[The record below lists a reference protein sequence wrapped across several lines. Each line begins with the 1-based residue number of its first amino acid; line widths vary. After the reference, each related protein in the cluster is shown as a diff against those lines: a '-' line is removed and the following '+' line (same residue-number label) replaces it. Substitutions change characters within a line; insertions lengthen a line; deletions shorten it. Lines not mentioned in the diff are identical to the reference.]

1 MIAVNA
7 RFLTQPLTGVQ
18 RFALEISRA
27 LQSLCGKNN
36 ILFFSPSNIL
46 LQSEAKELNV
56 EIIGKHTG
64 HLWEQIDLPRHLKKN
79 GNPLLINLCN
89 IAPIFY
95 SNKLSTLHDIIYIR
109 YPHTYSKAFRWFYRI
124 TMPLVL
130 KTSKHIFT
138 VSEFSKKEITSHYHI
153 PQNKI
158 TVVYNAVDKKFRP
171 QPDNALKKENY
182 LLAVSSVK
190 ESKNF
195 ALILNAFEALS
206 KQRDDLK
213 LFIVGDLKQG
223 NFSNID
229 LNKFVNHPRIKFLG
243 RVDDNQLIKLYS
255 NANAFL
261 FPSLYEGFG
270 IPVLEAQACGCPV
283 IASNAASLP
292 EVLQDSAVL
301 IDPLDTD
308 AFVKAICN
316 IATETEFRNDLI
328 EMGTKNQSRFSWA
341 KSAEN
346 ILGVVKKVSN
356 ND

>member
-89 IAPIFY
+89 VAPIFY
-95 SNKLSTLHDIIYIR
+95 SNKLSTLHDITYIR

-171 QPDNALKKENY
+171 QPDDALKSENY

-195 ALILNAFEALS
+195 ALILNAFEAFS
-206 KQRDDLK
+206 KQRDDLQ

-229 LNKFVNHPRIKFLG
+229 LNRFVNHPRIKFLG

-270 IPVLEAQACGCPV
+270 IPVLEAQACGCSV

-292 EVLQDSAVL
+292 EVLQDSAELVNPQDPADFIRAISKMVTHSEYKKQL
-301 IDPLDTD
+301 IDKGFQNL
-308 AFVKAICN
+308 
-316 IATETEFRNDLI
+316 E
-328 EMGTKNQSRFSWA
+328 RFSWE
-341 KSAEN
+341 KSGN
-346 ILGVVKKVSN
+346 IVLNEARKAM
-356 ND
+356 

>member
-89 IAPIFY
+89 VAPIFY
-95 SNKLSTLHDIIYIR
+95 SNKLSTLHDITYIR

-195 ALILNAFEALS
+195 ALILNAFEVLS

-283 IASNAASLP
+283 IASNTASLP
-292 EVLQDSAVL
+292 EVLQDSAEFVNPQDPADLTRAISKIVTHCEYKNQL
-301 IDPLDTD
+301 IDKGFQNL
-308 AFVKAICN
+308 
-316 IATETEFRNDLI
+316 E
-328 EMGTKNQSRFSWA
+328 RFSWE
-341 KSAEN
+341 KSGN
-346 ILGVVKKVSN
+346 TILNEARKVM
-356 ND
+356 

>member
-7 RFLTQPLTGVQ
+7 RFLTQPITGVQ

-27 LQSLCGKNN
+27 LQKLYKKED
-36 ILFFSPSNIL
+36 ILFLAPYNIKL
-46 LQSEAKELNV
+46 NAEAEELNA
-56 EIIGKHTG
+56 IKIGTHTG
-64 HLWEQIDLPRHLKKN
+64 HLWEQLDLPRHLKKI
-79 GNPLLINLCN
+79 GSPLLLNFCST
-89 IAPIFY
+89 APILY
-95 SNKLSTLHDIIYIR
+95 KNKISTLHDITYIR

-124 TMPLVL
+124 AMPLVL

-138 VSEFSKKEITSHYHI
+138 VSEFSKREIVNYYRI
-153 PQNKI
+153 PEEKI
-158 TVVYNAVDKKFRP
+158 TVIYNAVDKRFRP
-171 QPDNALKKENY
+171 QPDDTLKKEKY

-190 ESKNF
+190 ENKNF
-195 ALILNAFEALS
+195 ALILKAFETLS
-206 KQRDDLK
+206 KQKNNLK
-213 LFIVGDLKQG
+213 LFIVGDLKHG

-229 LNKFVNHPRIKFLG
+229 LNIFVNYPGIKFIG
-243 RVDDNQLIKLYS
+243 RVGDEQLIKLYS
-255 NANAFL
+255 NAIAFL

-283 IASNAASLP
+283 IASNTASLP

-328 EMGTKNQSRFSWA
+328 EMGIKNQSRFSWA

-346 ILGVVKKVSN
+346 ILGIVKKVSN